1 MKYKMLVLDIDET
14 LLPSS
19 QVISRANL
27 DAVHDAQDAGV
38 FVTVATGRGF
48 LGSKRVIDE
57 LGIKG
62 GVIN

>member
-27 DAVHDAQDAGV
+27 DAVHDAQGAG
-38 FVTVATGRGF
+38 AEQGDDGR
-48 LGSKRVIDE
+48 RE
-57 LGIKG
+57 
-62 GVIN
+62 